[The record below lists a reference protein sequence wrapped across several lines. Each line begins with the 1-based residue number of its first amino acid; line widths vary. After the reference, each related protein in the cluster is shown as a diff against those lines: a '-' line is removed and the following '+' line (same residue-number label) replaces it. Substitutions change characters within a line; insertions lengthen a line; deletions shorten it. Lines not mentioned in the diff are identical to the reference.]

1 MSTHD
6 GPRANADRDGEHEG
20 ERVVVRDRRRVDP
33 VTGEVRAPV
42 GEQPAGAP
50 GPAPEP
56 VADAGADSR
65 LAELESQVAERTADL
80 QRVTAEYANY
90 RRRVDRDRE
99 GVFAGAKAQVLF
111 ELLSVLDD
119 LDRAEQHG
127 DLNGAFKAV
136 ADKLTDILTKQG
148 LEPFGAEGEVFDPTQ
163 HEAVQHEATDALA
176 PTITVIS
183 AVLRRGY
190 RMGDRLLRPAMVIVV
205 DKIDDGSGAGAES
218 PADAAS
224 DTRDA
229 RDTRDAAGGGADPTS
244 H

>member
-6 GPRANADRDGEHEG
+6 GPRAHADRNGEHEA

-33 VTGEVRAPV
+33 VTGEVRAPA

-50 GPAPEP
+50 GPASE
-56 VADAGADSR
+56 AGAPAEVDAR
-65 LAELESQVAERTADL
+65 VAELESQVAERTADL

-99 GVFAGAKAQVLF
+99 GVLAGAKAQVLF
-111 ELLSVLDD
+111 ELLGVLDD
-119 LDRAEQHG
+119 LDRADEHG
-127 DLNGAFKAV
+127 DLYGPFKAV
-136 ADKLTDILTKQG
+136 ADKFVDVVTRLG

-163 HEAVQHEATDALA
+163 HEAVQHESTDVLA
-176 PTITVIS
+176 PTVTVIS

-205 DKIDDGSGAGAES
+205 DKADESVAGAEG
-218 PADAAS
+218 PAGPAADAGNAGDTGDAAGGADAAS
-224 DTRDA
+224 
-229 RDTRDAAGGGADPTS
+229 